1 MSKKRQVRNSFTILM
16 MYLYEAD
23 IGYVLRR
30 MESRLFMTSSDQV
43 INSRTAKY
51 HFGDAFSEEFED
63 P

>member
-1 MSKKRQVRNSFTILM
+1 M